1 MCGCKVRMP
10 GLCKVEMPC
19 FIGVGRCDATGANR
33 IERTAVGLVECVP
46 GYVFHRPVDFEA
58 INLFTGT

>member
-1 MCGCKVRMP
+1 M
-10 GLCKVEMPC
+10 EQ
-19 FIGVGRCDATGANR
+19 AANR

-46 GYVFHRPVDFEA
+46 GYVFQRPVDFEA